1 MTVNVVPEPEMLLEL
16 QSKVRYPFVSIFI
29 CPGLQ
34 TSFVP
39 IMVKRFGAAR

>member
-1 MTVNVVPEPEMLLEL
+1 MTVNTVPEPEMLLAL
-16 QSKVRYPFVSIFI
+16 QSKLRKPFESVAA

-39 IMVKRFGAAR
+39 IMVNRFGAAR